1 MARKKR
7 TRTPFSL
14 ERLKKAE
21 HTVMLFAV
29 VFVLVFVGVSFLFGI
44 DDILSKFALLD
55 PLMWVVLLALSLV
68 NYVCRG
74 MKWHIFGN
82 RLKLGVPLKRMAVYY
97 FGGMAMT
104 VTPGKVG
111 TALRLWFM
119 NKGHNI
125 SYTKGLPLMI
135 MDPITD
141 LAALF
146 IMCLA
151 GLAAFG
157 GGHTASLLVF
167 GAILGG
173 LMLLFAYPQLLL
185 QLTKTIYLVFGRKK
199 PRLYVRVMKIMRQ
212 LTQLV
217 NFKTFMGTVG
227 FSIIGWLGSVFA
239 FWWVLQQMGAEITL
253 LQAMFV
259 FSFATILGGATMAPG
274 GLGGTEA
281 SMVLSL
287 LALGVDQDV
296 AIAATMVIRLTLLWF
311 GVFIGFLFIPLG
323 MKLVKQTQPLTA

>member
-1 MARKKR
+1 MAAAKRK
-7 TRTPFSL
+7 PFSL
-14 ERLKKAE
+14 KSLKKAE

-29 VFVLVFVGVSFLFGI
+29 LFVLVFVGVSFLFGI
-44 DDILSKFALLD
+44 DAILAKFALLD
-55 PLMWVVLLALSLV
+55 PAMWAVLLSLSLV

-82 RLKLGVPLKRMAVYY
+82 RLNLKIPLKRMAVYY
-97 FGGMAMT
+97 FSGMAMT

-119 NKGHNI
+119 NKGHGI
-125 SYTKGLPLMI
+125 SYTKGFPLMI

-146 IMCLA
+146 VLCLA
-151 GLAAFG
+151 GIAAFG
-157 GGHTASLLVF
+157 GGHTASVAVF
-167 GAILGG
+167 GVILGA
-173 LMLLFAYPQLLL
+173 LMLMFTYPKLLL
-185 QLTKTIYLVFGRKK
+185 KCIRIPYALFGRKK
-199 PRLYVRVMKIMRQ
+199 PRLFVRLIKITRQ
-212 LTQLV
+212 LTHLV
-217 NFKTFMGTVG
+217 NFKTFVGTVG
-227 FSIIGWLGSVFA
+227 FSIVGWLGSVFA
-239 FWWVLQQMGAEITL
+239 FWWVLQQMGAEVTF

-296 AIAATMVIRLTLLWF
+296 AIAGTMVIRLTLLWF
-311 GVFIGFLFIPLG
+311 GVLIGFLFMPLG
-323 MKLVKQTQPLTA
+323 MKLVKKA